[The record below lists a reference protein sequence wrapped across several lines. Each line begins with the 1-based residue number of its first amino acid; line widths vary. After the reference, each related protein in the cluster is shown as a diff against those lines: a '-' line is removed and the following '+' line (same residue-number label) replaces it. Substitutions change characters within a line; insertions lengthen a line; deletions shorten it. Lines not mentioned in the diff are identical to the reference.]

1 MSLLQI
7 AEPNQSAK
15 PHAHR
20 FALGIDLGTTRSLV
34 AVVRSGEP
42 QVIGDKV
49 SECQSSDNNT
59 NDNDDSQIAN
69 QVKGIDCQKLLPSV
83 VYFGLD
89 DNGNPETLVGSH
101 AEAMAE
107 QAPNHTVRSVK
118 RFMGRSI
125 KDIKF
130 NHPYELVGDV
140 DVMPSIQTPQ
150 GAKNP
155 VEVSSILLK
164 HLYERAKLAL
174 PDNSIVG
181 AVITVPAYFD
191 EAQRQAT
198 KDAAKLAGIH
208 VIRLLNEPT
217 AAAMAY
223 GLNQGQDEA
232 YHLIY
237 DLGGGTFDVSV
248 LKLNQGVYEVLA
260 TGGNSALGGDD
271 IDRLIANWL
280 IQQTGLNPSTIDN
293 HQKQLLNV
301 QARTLKEQLSK
312 ADQ

>member
-1 MSLLQI
+1 
-7 AEPNQSAK
+7 
-15 PHAHR
+15 
-20 FALGIDLGTTRSLV
+20 
-34 AVVRSGEP
+34 
-42 QVIGDKV
+42 
-49 SECQSSDNNT
+49 
-59 NDNDDSQIAN
+59 
-69 QVKGIDCQKLLPSV
+69 
-83 VYFGLD
+83 
-89 DNGNPETLVGSH
+89 
-101 AEAMAE
+101 
-107 QAPNHTVRSVK
+107 
-118 RFMGRSI
+118 
-125 KDIKF
+125 
-130 NHPYELVGDV
+130 
-140 DVMPSIQTPQ
+140 
-150 GAKNP
+150 
-155 VEVSSILLK
+155 
-164 HLYERAKLAL
+164 LAL

-223 GLNQGQDEA
+223 GLNQAQNEA

-280 IQQTGLNPSTIDN
+280 IQQTGLQPSSIDN
-293 HQKQLLNV
+293 HQKQ
-301 QARTLKEQLSK
+301 TK
-312 ADQ
+312 